1 VVVGDS
7 GVPGC
12 VELARIR
19 HHSIF
24 RPRGTIMPPPITGD
38 PFA

>member
-1 VVVGDS
+1 VGDS

-12 VELARIR
+12 AELARIR

-24 RPRGTIMPPPITGD
+24 RPRGTSMPPPITGD
-38 PFA
+38 PLA